1 MRILRMTEANKKQV
15 LKDVAAQLDGLVVI
29 PDTLSV
35 KLSTSKKPKSSP
47 KIIFTDEAADK
58 IWELVD
64 ACIKKSHGMDWLRK
78 KRIPTPSMIFWYFH
92 RKLLLLQLQQKK
104 KNMLCG

>member
-35 KLSTSKKPKSSP
+35 KLSTSKTSNSCFLSS
-47 KIIFTDEAADK
+47 INT
-58 IWELVD
+58 
-64 ACIKKSHGMDWLRK
+64 S
-78 KRIPTPSMIFWYFH
+78 TP
-92 RKLLLLQLQQKK
+92 
-104 KNMLCG
+104 

>member
-35 KLSTSKKPKSSP
+35 KLSTSKKPKSFP

-64 ACIKKSHGMDWLRK
+64 ACDKEIAWHGLVKKEKQKGRTAY
-78 KRIPTPSMIFWYFH
+78 KRYGKVLSNRW
-92 RKLLLLQLQQKK
+92 
-104 KNMLCG
+104 